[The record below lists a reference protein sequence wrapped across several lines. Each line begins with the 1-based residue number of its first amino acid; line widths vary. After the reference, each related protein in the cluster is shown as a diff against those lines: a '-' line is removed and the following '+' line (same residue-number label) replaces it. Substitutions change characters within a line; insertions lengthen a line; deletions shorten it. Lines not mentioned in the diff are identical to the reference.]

1 MEGSESVKVPV
12 FQRDDMS
19 SITAKVRSMMGL
31 EGQEGSSK
39 LESIL
44 KMQIMPALQE
54 MRLL

>member
-19 SITAKVRSMMGL
+19 SITAKIRSMMGL

-39 LESIL
+39 LENIL